1 MPEERPGAI
10 RKIRLT
16 ACARS
21 FGGAARQRA
30 RCCPPKNSDWH
41 HLRDK
46 RFAVAHALRGGH
58 ERFLTE
64 LAKCICVNR
73 KVHMLIH
80 LQQKINCPEIIWR
93 QVFQNLNTVS
103 PTGSSESM
111 QTCLPPGNFMNPM
124 PRSTADTC
132 QLPVPARP
140 IFVFSWVGGHRYWIM
155 LCTNDIQILS
165 REATNT
171 PDIPGLFIARGRVES
186 DPRAV
191 PRHPQ
196 RLPCRWR
203 TDRHRRAA
211 VFWNR
216 KRSQCGP
223 TDDFSGQPSLIPGSR
238 PPVPVR

>member
-1 MPEERPGAI
+1 MNTYSSGHSRRDAGRKARRYKENQAYSVREKLRWGCEATGEMLPTEE
-10 RKIRLT
+10 L
-16 ACARS
+16 
-21 FGGAARQRA
+21 
-30 RCCPPKNSDWH
+30 DWH

-171 PDIPGLFIARGRVES
+171 PDIPGLFIAEAALKVTRGRSPDTLNAYRVAGEPTVIDGLRYFGIES
-186 DPRAV
+186 DRNVVQPTISPV
-191 PRHPQ
+191 
-196 RLPCRWR
+196 
-203 TDRHRRAA
+203 
-211 VFWNR
+211 
-216 KRSQCGP
+216 SQA
-223 TDDFSGQPSLIPGSR
+223 
-238 PPVPVR
+238 